1 MPMELRPLGKT
12 GLKITPIGLG
22 CWQFS
27 QGRGFIGKVWSTLD
41 AATIDA
47 VVKAALDG
55 GVNWFDTAESYGYGK
70 SEAALAGAL
79 TRLGKKPGDVIVA
92 TKWFPLLRPASSI
105 ITTLPDRLGF
115 LDPFSIDL
123 LQIHAPGSLSSVE
136 KQAMALA
143 KLLKEKKV
151 RAVGVSNFSAVGMRK
166 FHKVLTGE
174 GFMLASNQVR
184 YSLIQ
189 RKIETNGILD
199 TARELGITIIAYSP
213 LAQGVLTGRF
223 HDDPTLALK
232 VSFGRRMMSG
242 ITRAGLKK
250 TEPLVRYLQET
261 GRKYSAAGV
270 AASATQVALN
280 WLVNFNGDTVVA
292 IPGASK
298 AKQATEAAHCLD
310 FTLRP
315 EEIKEI
321 EALSRK

>member
-1 MPMELRPLGKT
+1 
-12 GLKITPIGLG
+12 
-22 CWQFS
+22 
-27 QGRGFIGKVWSTLD
+27 
-41 AATIDA
+41 
-47 VVKAALDG
+47 
-55 GVNWFDTAESYGYGK
+55 
-70 SEAALAGAL
+70 
-79 TRLGKKPGDVIVA
+79 
-92 TKWFPLLRPASSI
+92 
-105 ITTLPDRLGF
+105 
-115 LDPFSIDL
+115 
-123 LQIHAPGSLSSVE
+123 
-136 KQAMALA
+136 
-143 KLLKEKKV
+143 
-151 RAVGVSNFSAVGMRK
+151 MRK

>member
-1 MPMELRPLGKT
+1 MELRPLGKT

-55 GVNWFDTAESYGYGK
+55 GINWFDTAESYGYGK
-70 SEAALAGAL
+70 SEEALAGAL

-92 TKWFPLLRPASSI
+92 TKWFPLLRSASSI
-105 ITTLPDRLGF
+105 IDTLPERLGF
-115 LDPFSIDL
+115 LDPFPIDL
-123 LQIHAPGSLSSVE
+123 LQIHSPGSLSSVE

-143 KLLKEKKV
+143 KLLKEQKV
-151 RAVGVSNFSAVGMRK
+151 RAVGVSNFSAVIMRK
-166 FHKVLTGE
+166 FHKVLSGE

-184 YSLIQ
+184 YSLTQ

-232 VSFGRRMMSG
+232 VSRGRRMMSG
-242 ITRAGLKK
+242 INRAGLRK

-261 GRKYSAAGV
+261 GRKHSAAGV
-270 AASATQVALN
+270 AATATQVALN
-280 WLVNFNGDTVVA
+280 WLVNFNGETVVA

-298 AKQATEAAHCLD
+298 AKQASEAAHCLD

-315 EEIKEI
+315 EEVKEI
-321 EALSRK
+321 DRLSRF